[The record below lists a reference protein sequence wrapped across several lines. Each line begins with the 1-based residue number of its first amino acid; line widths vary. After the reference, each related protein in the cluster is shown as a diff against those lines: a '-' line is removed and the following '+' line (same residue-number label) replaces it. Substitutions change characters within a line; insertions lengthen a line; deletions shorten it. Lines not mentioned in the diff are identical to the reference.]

1 MSGKVA
7 AILLAA
13 GRSVRMGSCKQ
24 LLPLGG
30 STVIDRCLATLQRG
44 GIDDIVVVVSESGQE
59 VAAAAQK
66 HGARVVVNRTAGGD
80 MASSV
85 RTGRDAVDAD
95 VSGILVA
102 LCDYPLV
109 APETVAVLVRLHGIF
124 PEGII
129 TPEFDGR
136 RGHPLLFARTILDE
150 LAEDMTLRDVVG
162 LDPHRRYDLPVDD
175 AGILM
180 DMDTPEDYARLAGM
194 VDREASVR

>member
-13 GRSVRMGSCKQ
+13 GRSTRMGSCKQ

-30 STVIDRCLATLQRG
+30 ATVIDRCLATLQRG
-44 GIDDIVVVVSESGQE
+44 GINDIVVVVSEKGRE
-59 VAAAAQK
+59 VAAAGRKQN
-66 HGARVVVNRTAGGD
+66 ARVIVNRMTDSD

-95 VSGILVA
+95 VSGILIA

-109 APETVAVLVRLHGIF
+109 APETVALLVRLHNTF
-124 PEGII
+124 PDGII
-129 TPEFDGR
+129 TPAYEGR

-150 LAEDMTLRDVVG
+150 LDEGMTLRDVVRS
-162 LDPHRRYDLPVDD
+162 DPHRTYDVPVDD

-180 DMDTPEDYARLAGM
+180 DMDTPEDYARLAGIL
-194 VDREASVR
+194 DQSRGVR